1 MKQSLQVIVALIV
14 VWIPMQSQAQM
25 TIKFRGSDGW
35 GLASRY
41 EQTYTNF
48 SLQTYYGTITKID
61 TVIPSSDMGSGISV
75 TLKTANSEEFVHLG
89 PSWFILHQDMNLSNG
104 NKIEVKGAK
113 VSFNGKT
120 VIMAAEVRGK
130 DRILYLR
137 DEDGIPY
144 WCAWRKK

>member
-1 MKQSLQVIVALIV
+1 VKKSLQVIIALIV
-14 VWIPMQSQAQM
+14 VWTPMQNQAQM

-41 EQTYTNF
+41 EQMYTNF
-48 SLQTYYGTITKID
+48 SLQTYYGTVTKID

-75 TLKTANSEEFVHLG
+75 ILKTANSEELVHLG

-120 VIMAAEVRGK
+120 VIMAAEVESK